1 MDAQNPADTQH
12 DKVVEPTLEVK
23 VNEALNKVDE
33 KGKLVFEEGVDP
45 LFKALVVETKK
56 ARDHQAAFTK
66 SRQEVADLK
75 AKKDLLEAEVKAN
88 SAQLSPEKIAELED
102 LKFTDPDAWY
112 AKKLEYENDAKARFN
127 GQLEEKLTEASTKA
141 LRDLTLVERTEMLNN
156 FQAQTGIILTDEVMA
171 NDIPPRIQ
179 SKINAMPFEDYLQEV
194 ATYLNT
200 VKAVKDTDEG
210 LGITNL
216 SNLAGSSITNRGS
229 KSAYQIL

>member
-1 MDAQNPADTQH
+1 MGVQNPADTQH

-45 LFKALVVETKK
+45 LFKALVVEAKK
-56 ARDHQAAFTK
+56 ARDNQAAFTK
-66 SRQEVADLK
+66 SRQEIADLK
-75 AKKDLLEAEVKAN
+75 AKKDLLEATVKSN
-88 SAQLSPEKIAELED
+88 SSQLSPEKIAELEE

-112 AKKLEYENDAKARFN
+112 EKKLKYENEAKAQFN
-127 GQLEEKLTEASTKA
+127 GQLEEKLAEASTKA
-141 LRDLTLVERTEMLNN
+141 LRDLTLVERTEMLNS
-156 FQAQTGIILTDEVMA
+156 FQAQTGIILTDDVMA

-179 SKINAMPFEDYLQEV
+179 NKINTMPFEDYLQEV

-200 VKAVKDTDEG
+200 GKVVKDTDEG

-229 KSAYQIL
+229 KSTYQIL

>member
-1 MDAQNPADTQH
+1 MDTNPVDTQQ
-12 DKVVEPTLEVK
+12 DKIVEPTLENK
-23 VNEALNKVDE
+23 VNEALNKVDD

-45 LFKALVVETKK
+45 LFKALVVEAKK

-66 SRQEVADLK
+66 SRQEIADLK
-75 AKKDLLEAEVKAN
+75 AKKDLLEATVKSN

-112 AKKLEYENDAKARFN
+112 AKKLEYETEAKTRFN

-141 LRDLTLVERTEMLNN
+141 LRDLTLVERTEMLNS
-156 FQAQTGIILTDEVMA
+156 FQAQTGIILTDDVMA

-179 SKINAMPFEDYLQEV
+179 NKINTMPFEDYLQEV
-194 ATYLNT
+194 ATYLKT
-200 VKAVKDTDEG
+200 GKVVKNTDEG

-229 KSAYQIL
+229 KSTYQIL